1 MTTVLLSGKPS
12 QAILTISNKT
22 YMKMKEALTK
32 IMYLVLLAG
41 CLLGAIGGFG
51 YCWWCHQYP
60 FAVGIAILAYTAW
73 PQFKKYFW
81 EIQK

>member
-1 MTTVLLSGKPS
+1 
-12 QAILTISNKT
+12 
-22 YMKMKEALTK
+22 
-32 IMYLVLLAG
+32 MYLVLLAG
-41 CLLGAIGGFG
+41 CLLGAIGCFG
-51 YCWWCHQYP
+51 YCCWRHQYP

>member
-1 MTTVLLSGKPS
+1 M
-12 QAILTISNKT
+12 
-22 YMKMKEALTK
+22 K

-60 FAVGIAILAYTAW
+60 FAVGIAILAYSAW
-73 PQFKKYFW
+73 PQFKKYFL